1 MRFLLQR
8 AKWREEG
15 DTREPVRRGKPVGRS
30 KAIHEHLATCTQDKC
45 SQKRCEV
52 QQDWHNV
59 TMAPGIAQPCSQKW
73 FKMVQ
78 ELGIQKSVMGKF
90 NVWPSS
96 RLFFF
101 LTTYADHNGPGF
113 IMSIPQGPLHL
124 VLQVSNS
131 DAWLHDHLPAV
142 LEELLWHQRRT
153 AGIRG
158 KEDPGPRKGNPRQ
171 DWPSTLLFVIRY
183 WGLQFVS

>member
-1 MRFLLQR
+1 MRFLPQR

-45 SQKRCEV
+45 SQKHCEV

-90 NVWPSS
+90 NGWPSS

-101 LTTYADHNGPGF
+101 WTTSRAPPLGSPSVEFRCWAPRPPGCPWRIALTSAPHRRH
-113 IMSIPQGPLHL
+113 SR
-124 VLQVSNS
+124 
-131 DAWLHDHLPAV
+131 
-142 LEELLWHQRRT
+142 QRRSR
-153 AGIRG
+153 APQRESSARLPQHSFICYKVLGAPVR
-158 KEDPGPRKGNPRQ
+158 
-171 DWPSTLLFVIRY
+171 
-183 WGLQFVS
+183 